1 MAKTAI
7 LSDIHGNL
15 EALQAVLQDAAA
27 KQVQRFFCLGD
38 MIGYG
43 PNPNEC
49 LDLCRDFEF
58 CLLGNHENGVLFPT
72 EGFNSQAERSMEWTR
87 RQVLEGALAE
97 RERRWE
103 LLNGLPRVVQWEG
116 MMFVHGSPIGP
127 LADYVFPEDVGDK
140 RRMERLFCL
149 VPHVCLQGHTH
160 LPGVFTQDRRF
171 LTPDDLPEG
180 FGLGEEK
187 IMVNVGSVGQP
198 RDGDPRASYVILEDR
213 WLEFQRVAYDVETTR
228 EKVLAIPE
236 LGTLMANR
244 LLYAK

>member
-27 KQVQRFFCLGD
+27 KQVERFFCLGD

-49 LDLCRDFEF
+49 LDLCRDFQF

-87 RQVLEGALAE
+87 RQVLDESSAE
-97 RERRWE
+97 WQRRWE
-103 LLNGLPRVVQWEG
+103 FLNGLPRVVQCEG
-116 MMFVHGSPIGP
+116 LMFVHGSPVGP
-127 LADYVFPEDVGDK
+127 LSDYVFPEDVGDK

-198 RDGDPRASYVILEDR
+198 RDGDPRASYLILEDR

-228 EKVLAIPE
+228 EKVQAIPE
-236 LGTLMANR
+236 LGALMANR